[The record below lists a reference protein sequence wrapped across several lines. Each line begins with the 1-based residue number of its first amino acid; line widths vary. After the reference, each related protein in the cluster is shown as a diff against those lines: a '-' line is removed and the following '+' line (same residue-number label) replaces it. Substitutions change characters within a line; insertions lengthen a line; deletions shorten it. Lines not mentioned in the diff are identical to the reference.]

1 MHTANARP
9 GSEGIGGM
17 EILRSK
23 TKERRESKL
32 EDKVENG
39 VKIKIRVEGSEG
51 ESREEKGWESRVKL
65 RRRD

>member
-1 MHTANARP
+1 
-9 GSEGIGGM
+9 M